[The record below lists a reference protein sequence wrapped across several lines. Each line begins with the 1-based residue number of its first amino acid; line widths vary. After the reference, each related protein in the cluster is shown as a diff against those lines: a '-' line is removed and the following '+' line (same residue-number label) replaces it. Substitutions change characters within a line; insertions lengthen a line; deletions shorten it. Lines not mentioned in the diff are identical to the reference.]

1 VAQTLVGKAAR
12 RVWWALVVR
21 GLLALAVGI
30 LILARPMASVAALAL
45 VIALWALT
53 QGVVTVVHAFQ
64 LRPIMRHW
72 WLMLL
77 SGVIGV
83 AFGIAA
89 LYYYPGLS
97 LAFAVV
103 WTSWWLMLAGI
114 AGISLAVQERRADV
128 PWGWTMTLGILSV
141 VAGIVAFASPPATL
155 AALMALIATFAII
168 AGVFLL
174 MGAYRLRTAVDDVGA
189 AVRDAHPT

>member
-1 VAQTLVGKAAR
+1 MAQSLIGDATR

-30 LILARPMASVAALAL
+30 LIVARPMASVAAFAL
-45 VIALWALT
+45 VIALWALM
-53 QGVVTVVHAFQ
+53 QGIVTVVHAFE

-89 LYYYPGLS
+89 LYYYPVLS
-97 LAFAVV
+97 LTFAVL

-141 VAGIVAFASPPATL
+141 VASIVAFVSPPATL
-155 AALMALIATFAII
+155 TALMALIATFAII

-174 MGAYRLRTAVDDVGA
+174 TGAYRLRTAVDDISA
-189 AVRDAHPT
+189 AVGRARPT